1 MKPKT
6 KILAYLVAFAF
17 IDTAIPVPLTALLLI
32 YVLSEKPPWFRE
44 LVREV
49 YDF

>member
-1 MKPKT
+1 MKQKT
-6 KILAYLVAFAF
+6 KILTCLVVFAF
-17 IDTAIPVPLTALLLI
+17 IDTVIPVPLTALLLI
-32 YVLSEKPPWFRE
+32 YVLSEKPPWFRR